1 MAQNALPAGLTAY
14 KRTPTFDQDTLPA
27 GLRREHRTKAGVWAL
42 IHVVEGSLR
51 YRILEPASEEILTVG
66 TPGVVRPEQPHE
78 VEPLGVMRMF
88 VEFYSDRTIDGQPHT
103 SEVLSPSRG
112 SLTS

>member
-1 MAQNALPAGLTAY
+1 MTTAAMPAGLAAY

-51 YRILEPASEEILTVG
+51 YRILDPPSEEILTVG
-66 TPGVVRPEQPHE
+66 TPGLVRPEQAHE
-78 VEPLGVMRMF
+78 VAPIGQMRMY
-88 VEFYSDRTIDGQPHT
+88 VEFYSDRTVQGGPHT
-103 SEVLSPSRG
+103 SQVL
-112 SLTS
+112 